1 MRYGARRPRRESP
14 GAKDDGMNDSG
25 DLIRQQFG
33 AHAHA
38 YATSAVHAQGTSLAR
53 LVELTQ
59 PQHHWIVLDVSTGA
73 GHTALVFAPHVARV
87 VATDLT
93 PEMLD
98 EARRLAQERAV
109 ANVEFKPA
117 DAHVLPFEDNTFDL
131 VTNRIALHHY
141 LNARKA
147 VAEMTRVCQRGGIV
161 ALVDNVVPPDRLT
174 AFYINDFE
182 KLRDPSHNWTY
193 PVAQLEAY
201 FAKAQLRV
209 EHVETIRKELEFE
222 SWAKRMGASAKTKAQ
237 LRALLRDA
245 PDGVRA
251 FLTPRTAG
259 KKLFFS
265 LTEAIIIGRKV

>member
-1 MRYGARRPRRESP
+1 MKS
-14 GAKDDGMNDSG
+14 KTVQ
-25 DLIRQQFG
+25 QQFG
-33 AHAHA
+33 AHANE
-38 YATSAVHAQGTSLAR
+38 YATSAVHAQGASLAR

-59 PQHHWIVLDVSTGA
+59 PQRDWLVLDVSTGA
-73 GHTALVFAPHVARV
+73 GHTALTFAPHVARV

-98 EARRLAQERAV
+98 EARKLALEREI
-109 ANVEFKPA
+109 ANVEFRPA
-117 DAHVLPFEDNTFDL
+117 DAHALPFDDNAFDL

-147 VAEMTRVCQRGGIV
+147 IAEMARVCKHGGIV

-182 KLRDPSHNWTY
+182 KLRDPSHNWAY
-193 PVAQLEAY
+193 PVTQLEAY
-201 FAKAQLRV
+201 FTKVKLRV
-209 EHVETIRKELEFE
+209 EHAETIRKEMEFE
-222 SWAKRMGASAKTKAQ
+222 PWAKRMGASAKTKTQ

-251 FLTPRTAG
+251 FLTPRTTG
-259 KKLFFS
+259 KKMFFS
-265 LTEAIIIGRKV
+265 LTEVIIIGRKS

>member
-1 MRYGARRPRRESP
+1 MKS
-14 GAKDDGMNDSG
+14 KTVQ
-25 DLIRQQFG
+25 QQFG
-33 AHAHA
+33 AHANE
-38 YATSAVHAQGTSLAR
+38 YATSAVHAQGASLAR

-59 PQHHWIVLDVSTGA
+59 PQRDWLVLDVSTGA
-73 GHTALVFAPHVARV
+73 GHTALTFAPHVARV

-93 PEMLD
+93 PQMLD
-98 EARRLAQERAV
+98 EARKLAQEREI

-117 DAHVLPFEDNTFDL
+117 DAHALPFDDNAFDL

-147 VAEMTRVCQRGGIV
+147 IAEMARVCKHGGIV

-182 KLRDPSHNWTY
+182 KLRDPSHNWAY
-193 PVAQLEAY
+193 PVTQLEAY
-201 FAKAQLRV
+201 FTKVKLRV
-209 EHVETIRKELEFE
+209 EHAETIRKEMEFE
-222 SWAKRMGASAKTKAQ
+222 PWAKRMGASAKTKTQ

-251 FLTPRTAG
+251 FLTPRTTG
-259 KKLFFS
+259 KKIFFS
-265 LTEAIIIGRKV
+265 LTEVIIIGRKS

>member
-1 MRYGARRPRRESP
+1 MHES
-14 GAKDDGMNDSG
+14 S
-25 DLIRQQFG
+25 DLVRQQFG
-33 AHAHA
+33 AHARA
-38 YATSAVHAQGTSLAR
+38 YATSAVHAQGASLAR

-59 PQHHWIVLDVSTGA
+59 PQHNWTVLDVSTGA
-73 GHTALVFAPHVARV
+73 GHTALAFAPHVARV

-98 EARRLAQERAV
+98 EARKLAQEREIK
-109 ANVEFKPA
+109 NIEFKPA
-117 DAHVLPFEDNTFDL
+117 DAHALPFEDNTFDL

-147 VAEMTRVCQRGGIV
+147 IAEMARVCKRGGIV

-193 PVAQLEAY
+193 PVAQLEVY
-201 FAKAQLRV
+201 FAKVKLRV
-209 EHVETIRKELEFE
+209 EHVETIRKEMEFE
-222 SWAKRMGASAKTKAQ
+222 PWAKRMGASAKTKTQ

-245 PDGVRA
+245 PDEVRA